1 MTTDIRQGILTKEE
15 YLSEARLMY
24 TPVILA
30 LQNREAHSVDF
41 SNVKFKDINVEQ
53 ESIVA
58 EILTK
63 EATEKA
69 HIKARGIEKS
79 FNIYLKG
86 AKITQSLNDKQIN
99 LQKVHNR
106 VIRDYSIIWDSMGLH
121 GENGNNGL
129 LSSTDEYYV
138 TNANHEIPAAGAA
151 GDDFAQVQ
159 DVNNLILKLKQQV
172 SDTTSSQDVKIFVYG
187 NDLLTFMGKIT
198 KNNETSVREILQK
211 AFPAAMFI
219 EVPSIALKAG
229 DGNGFVVVS
238 DDATTLHYTTEPTI
252 KNQGENSEDN
262 YYYANYVL
270 GSVQVTPDLD
280 GAIIKQPVTFA

>member
-1 MTTDIRQGILTKEE
+1 MTTDVRQGILTKEE

-30 LQNREAHSVDF
+30 LQNREAHAVDF

-106 VIRDYSIIWDSMGLH
+106 ILRDYSIIWDSMGLH

-129 LSSTDEYYV
+129 LASNDEYYI
-138 TNANHEIPAAGAA
+138 TNVNHEIPAAGAA

-159 DVNNLILKLKQQV
+159 DANNLILKLKQQV

-252 KNQGENSEDN
+252 KNQGDNQEDN

>member
-53 ESIVA
+53 DSIVA
-58 EILTK
+58 EVLTK

-106 VIRDYSIIWDSMGLH
+106 VIREYSIIWDSMGLH

-129 LSSTDEYYV
+129 LNSTDEYYV
-138 TNANHEIPAAGAA
+138 TNDSHKIPAAGAD

-159 DVNNLILKLKQQV
+159 DVNNLILALKQQV

-187 NDLLTFMGKIT
+187 NDLLKFMGKIT

-219 EVPSIALKAG
+219 EIPSIALKAG

>member
-1 MTTDIRQGILTKEE
+1 MTTDVRQGILTKEE
-15 YLSEARLMY
+15 YLAEARLMY

-30 LQNREAHSVDF
+30 LQNREAHAVDF

-106 VIRDYSIIWDSMGLH
+106 ILRDYSIIWDSMGLH

-129 LSSTDEYYV
+129 LSSNDEYYI
-138 TNANHEIPAAGAA
+138 TNENHEIPAAGAA

-172 SDTTSSQDVKIFVYG
+172 SNTTSSQDVKIFVYG
-187 NDLLTFMGKIT
+187 NELLTFMGKIT

-211 AFPAAMFI
+211 AFPDAMFI

-252 KNQGENSEDN
+252 KNQGDNQEDN

>member
-129 LSSTDEYYV
+129 LNSSDEYYV
-138 TNANHEIPAAGAA
+138 TNDSHEIPAAGAD

-159 DVNNLILKLKQQV
+159 DVNNLILALKQQV

-187 NDLLTFMGKIT
+187 NDLLKFMGKIT

-219 EVPSIALKAG
+219 EIPSIALKAG

>member
-53 ESIVA
+53 ESIIA

-129 LSSTDEYYV
+129 LASTDEYYV
-138 TNANHEIPAAGAA
+138 TNESHQIPSAGAD